1 MTMTTIRVDR
11 SLRDQI
17 NEIATERGTTA
28 GAVINTL
35 LKEQLERELTA
46 DLKRKMD
53 SMSTQE
59 QADDNAEVAQW
70 DSLTSNGL
78 KEYEGEWDE
87 EWQRVLAQNA
97 TTLPNIVNN

>member
-35 LKEQLERELTA
+35 LKEHLERELMA
-46 DLKRKMD
+46 DVKRKMS
-53 SMSTQE
+53 SMSTQGGPTTTPK
-59 QADDNAEVAQW
+59 W
-70 DSLTSNGL
+70 LNGTP
-78 KEYEGEWDE
+78 E
-87 EWQRVLAQNA
+87 R
-97 TTLPNIVNN
+97 